1 MKIRISKEFSFE
13 MAHALDGYD
22 GLCRNVHGHSYQL
35 TVTLSGE
42 PVSDISSPKFGMVMD
57 FGDLKKIVQ
66 TSIINRFDHALVVRQ
81 RTIGHCDN
89 NELFS
94 RLVEVDFQPTSEN
107 LLIYF
112 ASLIRPALPAGVA
125 LYSLRLR
132 ETGTSYAEWF
142 ASDNS

>member
-35 TVTLSGE
+35 TVTLTGE
-42 PVSDISSPKFGMVMD
+42 PESDIQSPKYGMVMD

-66 TSIINRFDHALVVRQ
+66 QAIVLQFDHAFVVRKG
-81 RTIGHCDN
+81 TLSHLDK
-89 NELFS
+89 NEMFS
-94 RLVEVDFQPTSEN
+94 RLIEVDFQPTSEN
-107 LLIYF
+107 LLVHF
-112 ASLIRPALPAGVA
+112 ASLINSMLPSRVS

-142 ASDNS
+142 ASDNL

>member
-42 PVSDISSPKFGMVMD
+42 PVTDNSSPKLGMVMD

-66 TSIINRFDHALVVRQ
+66 QAIINRFDHAFVVRQ
-81 RTIGHCDN
+81 GTIGHFDN